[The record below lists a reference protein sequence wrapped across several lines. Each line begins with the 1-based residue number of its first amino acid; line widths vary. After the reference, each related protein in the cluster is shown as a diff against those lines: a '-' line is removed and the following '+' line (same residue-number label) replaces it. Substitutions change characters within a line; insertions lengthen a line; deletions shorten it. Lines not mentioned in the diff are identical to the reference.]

1 VQSEQRDDDYSVRS
15 SSVSTRKLII
25 ASLICGLLIL
35 VAGTLKLL
43 QTASE
48 PEATTTLL
56 ALGSTAELGPVSVA
70 VRDVEVTTE
79 QTLVDV
85 VMRGVDVADA
95 SEGWSMLA
103 NGEITSPVAA
113 AVCEQRASGAASDV
127 SNEGDGLVCTL
138 KFVAA
143 QGTPT
148 IVYSRDGEKRQWLG
162 S

>member
-1 VQSEQRDDDYSVRS
+1 
-15 SSVSTRKLII
+15 VSTRKLII

-35 VAGTLKLL
+35 IAGTVKLL
-43 QTASE
+43 QTATGSE
-48 PEATTTLL
+48 ESPTLL
-56 ALGSTAELGPVSVA
+56 AIGTAAEVGSVSA
-70 VRDVEVTTE
+70 TVRGVQVTNG